1 MEACPKCNFT
11 LAPGAQECPACG
23 VVLAKFKQ
31 SVTGVRTSSTVPLTS
46 PALAAAVSYHNPYVP
61 PAADVESA
69 PAAPP
74 VMVSR
79 PQPVIT
85 LATLEALH
93 AVRPWMGLIVGYGFV
108 VLALMLVGAVGMMFA
123 SARSAE
129 LVPLAIIYFLYA
141 LVGFAILLPLR
152 RSATAIR
159 DMSMLDASASV
170 GLEAFALQQVQF
182 WRRIGLL
189 TVVSLVIVALGALV
203 AGAGIF
209 SMMNS

>member
-31 SVTGVRTSSTVPLTS
+31 NVIGLRTSSTVPLTS
-46 PALAAAVSYHNPYVP
+46 PALAAAVSFHNPYVP

-69 PAAPP
+69 PSGPPMAA
-74 VMVSR
+74 SR
-79 PQPVIT
+79 PQPLIT

-93 AVRPWMGLIVGYGFV
+93 AVRPWMGFIVGYGFV
-108 VLALMLVGAVGMMFA
+108 MLALMMVGAVGLLAGA
-123 SARSAE
+123 SEQAG
-129 LVPLAIIYFLYA
+129 LIPLAIVYVLYA

-159 DMSMLDASASV
+159 DMSMLDASASL
-170 GLEAFALQQVQF
+170 GLEAFAVQQAQF

-189 TVVSLVIVALGALV
+189 TVVSIILMALIALI
-203 AGAGIF
+203 AGAGVF
-209 SMMNS
+209 SMMDS